1 MTTKPISPQLHALL
15 DYGLAAANS
24 AVPGMLHMSTKAR
37 GMFRAFSVIQG
48 GLNAVTVQPYA
59 VQKIVP
65 FPLHGKIDKASA
77 PLYLLAP
84 FVTGVFRERK
94 ARNWWLLV
102 GATLITVYNL
112 TDWSEPSHGRK
123 KISTAKKRGKRR

>member
-1 MTTKPISPQLHALL
+1 MTTKPISPELHGLL
-15 DYGLAAANS
+15 DYGLAAAN
-24 AVPGMLHMSTKAR
+24 AVVPGMLHMSTKAR

-65 FPLHGKIDKASA
+65 FPLHGMIDKASA
-77 PLYLLAP
+77 PVYLLAP
-84 FVTGVFRERK
+84 FVAGVFRERK

-102 GATLITVYNL
+102 GAALVTVYNL
-112 TDWSEPSHGRK
+112 TDWSERK
-123 KISTAKKRGKRR
+123 PGKKKSAAKRGKRR